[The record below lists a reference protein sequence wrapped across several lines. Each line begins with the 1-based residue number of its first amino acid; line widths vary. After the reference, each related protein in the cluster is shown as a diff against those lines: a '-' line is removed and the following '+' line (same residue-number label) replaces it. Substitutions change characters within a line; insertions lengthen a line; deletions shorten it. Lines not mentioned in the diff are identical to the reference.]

1 MIYIISF
8 TILYGLFPFLYFL
21 FFKKKLSHEIKAFI
35 PFLIIV
41 FISSIYEFIF
51 TTLLHFNVSI
61 WFIIYSIASFF
72 TVFYFFNEI
81 IIKNNTIIKVFTLC
95 FFFLLLLILFL
106 LFNKEDFFKISSWI
120 DTYTTIFIFIFSV
133 KWFKEVFQKLKYE
146 SLWNSPYFYVVS
158 GLILYYFGNL
168 FLFLMAELMYKNN
181 NYSFQYYW
189 LLNIILNLVLRT
201 LLIVGI
207 WKARVK

>member
-35 PFLIIV
+35 PFLILV

-158 GLILYYFGNL
+158 GLILYYFANL

>member
-35 PFLIIV
+35 PFLILV

-51 TTLLHFNVSI
+51 TTLLRCNVSI
-61 WFIIYSIASFF
+61 WFITYSIVSFF
-72 TVFYFFNEI
+72 TIFYFFNEI

-120 DTYTTIFIFIFSV
+120 DTYATIFIFIFSV
-133 KWFKEVFQKLKYE
+133 IWFKDVFQKLEYE